1 MIAIFNHLFP
11 ATPFKK
17 KWHFIG
23 TLATILF
30 SIFTFISF
38 YSRHPERYFSSIC
51 LLYVSCFLILRVIR
65 SKNSFPSLDHPK
77 INWNGKD
84 INYLIWMEIKV
95 NTGH

>member
-23 TLATILF
+23 TLGTILF

-38 YSRHPERYFSSIC
+38 YSRHPERYCSSIC

-65 SKNSFPSLDHPK
+65 AKKLFSISRPSKDQLERQGYKLFNMDEDKS
-77 INWNGKD
+77 
-84 INYLIWMEIKV
+84 
-95 NTGH
+95 